1 MSQEMMNI
9 FNPAATQ
16 ATFNQIRISLAS
28 PEKIL
33 SWSFGEIK
41 KPETINYRTFKP
53 ERDGLFC
60 ARIFGPVKDYECLC
74 GKYKRMKYKGITC
87 EKCGVEVTLTKVRR
101 DRMGHIELAAPV
113 AHIWFLKSL
122 PSRISLMLDM
132 TLKDVERV
140 LYFEKYIVIEPGL
153 TPLEKNEMLTEEEY
167 LEAQEQYGEDSFTAG
182 IGAEAIREILMSLD
196 LEGIAEQLKVEIA
209 EATTELKPKKLAK
222 RLKIINAFIE
232 SGNRPEWM
240 IMTVV
245 PVIPPELRPL
255 VPLDGGRFA
264 TSDLNDLYRRVINR
278 NNRLKRLI
286 DLRAPDIIVRNEKR
300 MLQESV
306 DALFDN
312 GRRGRVITGTNKRP
326 LKSLS
331 DMLKGK
337 QGRFRQNL
345 LGKRVDYSGRSVI
358 VVGPELKL
366 HECGLPKKMALELFK
381 PFIYSRL
388 DAKGLSATVKQ
399 AKKLVE
405 KERPEVWDIL
415 DEVIREH
422 PVMLNRAPTLHR
434 LGIQAFEP
442 KLIEGKAIQLH
453 PLVCTAFNADFDG
466 DQMAVHVPLSL
477 EAQLEARV
485 LMMSTN
491 NILSPAN
498 GKPIIVPSQD
508 IVLGLYFLSVEKDK
522 EPGEGMLFGSLDEI
536 DHALEAG
543 AVTLHAKV
551 KARWESVDKDGNP
564 IREVVDTTPGRM
576 KIAQVL
582 PKDGNVPFE
591 VINQLLTK
599 KTIQGLIDVVY
610 RHCGQKKTVI
620 FADRIMDLGFKEAC
634 KAGISFG
641 KDDMVIPEAKQ
652 HLVEET
658 RTLVR
663 DYEQQYADGFI
674 TRGEK
679 YNKVVDA
686 WAKCTD
692 KIADEMMKEI
702 SAQKIDKET
711 GREMAINSVY
721 MMSHSGAR
729 GSPAQMK
736 QLAGMRGLMAKPSG
750 EIIETPII
758 SNFKEGLTVLE
769 YFNST
774 HGARKGLADTALKTA
789 NSGYLTRRLVDVA
802 QDCIIREE
810 DCGTEQGVTIE
821 AVIQGGETV
830 VPLSQRILGRTLRED
845 ITDPATGDVV
855 GRYNDEI
862 DEAMSE
868 AIEATGQLMV
878 KVRSPLT
885 CESKVGICGKCY
897 GRDLA
902 RGTHVNIGEAVGV
915 IAAQSIGEPGTQLTM
930 RTFHVGGTA
939 QVGDTSFIEA
949 SHDGTI
955 ELENRSVVKN
965 SGGDL
970 VVMGRNTLVKII
982 DDSKKAVATYKV
994 SYGTKL
1000 RVDDGAS
1007 VKRGERLADWDP
1019 YTIPIMTDLAGKAKF
1034 EDLQEGFS
1042 MAVVADEAT
1051 GIASRVVTD
1060 WRANPRAADMKP
1072 SIVILDDNGEVLKL
1086 ETGGEAR
1093 YQLPVDAVLSVE
1105 DGDTVRVGDALAR
1118 IPTEGA
1124 KTKDITGGLPR
1135 VAELFE
1141 ARRPKDHAIIAEID
1155 GHVEFGRDYK
1165 NKRRI
1170 RILPTDESLEP
1181 SDYLVPKGKHITV
1194 QEGDFIAKGEYL
1206 MDGNPAPHDILQIM
1220 GIEAL
1225 ADFLIDE
1232 IQEVYRLQGV
1242 PINDKHIEVIVRQ
1255 MLQKIEITDSGES
1268 YFLKDEHIDKLEF
1281 EETNAK
1287 LENEGKQPA
1296 KGIPVLLGITKASL
1310 QTRSFISAASFQETT
1325 RVLTEAAVNG
1335 KIDSLEGLK
1344 ENVIV
1349 GRLIPAGTGGQMAR
1363 HQIEADRRDQIVIAD
1378 REKRQEQFT
1387 AIEGPSSE
1395 EPTAEHAENIVSEQ
1409 PAPEDVVPVEAA
1421 MAAPEEAAPEATTNE
1436 TDEPQSAAE

>member
-16 ATFNQIRISLAS
+16 ATFNQIRISIAS

-140 LYFEKYIVIEPGL
+140 LYFEHYIVIEPGL
-153 TPLEKNEMLTEEEY
+153 TPLEKHQLLSEEEY
-167 LEAQEQYGEDSFTAG
+167 LKAQEEYGEDSFTAG
-182 IGAEAIREILMSLD
+182 IGAEAIREILISLD
-196 LEGIAEQLKVEIA
+196 LEAIADQLRVEIA
-209 EATTELKPKKLAK
+209 ESTSELKPKKLAK
-222 RLKIINAFIE
+222 RLKLINAFLE

-240 IMTVV
+240 IMTII

-286 DLRAPDIIVRNEKR
+286 ELRAPDIIVRNEKR
-300 MLQESV
+300 MLQEAV

-422 PVMLNRAPTLHR
+422 PVLLNRAPTLHR

-508 IVLGLYFLSVEKDK
+508 IVLGLYYITIEKSG
-522 EPGEGMLFGSLDEI
+522 EPGEGMVFGSMAEI
-536 DHALEAG
+536 EHALEAR
-543 AVTLHAKV
+543 AITLHTKIR
-551 KARWESVDKDGNP
+551 ARWESVDLKGDP
-564 IREVVDTTPGRM
+564 IREVVETTPGRM
-576 KIAQVL
+576 KVAQVL
-582 PKDGNVPFE
+582 PKDGAVPFD
-591 VINQLLTK
+591 VVNKLLTK
-599 KTIQGLIDVVY
+599 KTIQGLIDIVY
-610 RHCGQKKTVI
+610 RHCGQKQTVI

-641 KDDMVIPEAKQ
+641 KDDMVIPAAKQ
-652 HLVEET
+652 KLVEQT
-658 RTLVR
+658 RALVS

-692 KIADEMMKEI
+692 KVADAMMEQIQAKN
-702 SAQKIDKET
+702 IDKET
-711 GREMAINSVY
+711 GRELEVNSVY

-802 QDCIIREE
+802 QDCIIREI
-810 DCGTEQGVTIE
+810 DCGAENGITIE
-821 AVIQGGETV
+821 AVIKSGETI
-830 VPLSQRILGRTLRED
+830 VPLSQRILGRTSLVDIAHPKTGEMLALR
-845 ITDPATGDVV
+845 
-855 GRYNDEI
+855 NDEI
-862 DEAMSE
+862 NEEQAE
-868 AIEATGQLMV
+868 EIEGSGVL
-878 KVRSPLT
+878 KVRVRSVLT
-885 CESKVGICGKCY
+885 CDSKVGVCGKCY

-902 RGTHVNIGEAVGV
+902 RGSSVNVGEAVGV

-930 RTFHVGGTA
+930 RTFHIGGTA
-939 QVGDTSFIEA
+939 QVGDSSFVEA
-949 SHDGTI
+949 SHDGKI
-955 ELENRSVVKN
+955 ALENRNVVKN
-965 SGGDL
+965 SDGDL
-970 VVMGRNTLVKII
+970 IVMGRNTLIKII
-982 DDSKKAVATYKV
+982 DADGKEHASYKV

-1000 RVDDGAS
+1000 RIDDGAR
-1007 VKRGERLADWDP
+1007 VTRGQRLADWDP
-1019 YTIPIMTDLAGKAKF
+1019 YTQPILTDLAGKVKF

-1042 MAVVADEAT
+1042 MQVVADEAT
-1051 GIASRVVTD
+1051 GIASRVVMD
-1060 WRANPRAADMKP
+1060 WRSNPRAADLKP
-1072 SIVILDDNGEVLKL
+1072 AIVIVDDKGKALRL

-1093 YQLPVDAVLSVE
+1093 YQLPVDAILSVE

-1124 KTKDITGGLPR
+1124 KTRDITGGLPR

-1141 ARRPKDHAIIAEID
+1141 ARRPKDHAIIAEVD
-1155 GHVEFGRDYK
+1155 GRVEFGRDYK

-1170 RILPTDESLEP
+1170 RIVPTDESLEP
-1181 SDYLVPKGKHITV
+1181 IDYLVPKGKHIAV

-1206 MDGNPAPHDILQIM
+1206 IDGNPAPHDILQIL

-1225 ADFLIDE
+1225 ANYLINE

-1255 MLQKIEITDSGES
+1255 MLQKIEVSDPGDSL
-1268 YFLKDEHIDKLEF
+1268 FLKEEQIDKLEF
-1281 EETNAK
+1281 EETNTK
-1287 LENEGKQPA
+1287 LEDEGKRPA
-1296 KGIPVLLGITKASL
+1296 KGAPVLLGITKASL

-1325 RVLTEAAVNG
+1325 RVLTDAAVNG
-1335 KIDSLEGLK
+1335 KIDTLDGLK

-1349 GRLIPAGTGGQMAR
+1349 GRLIPAGTGGMMSR
-1363 HQIEADRRDQIVIAD
+1363 HQVEAERRDQALIAE
-1378 REKRQEQFT
+1378 REQR
-1387 AIEGPSSE
+1387 
-1395 EPTAEHAENIVSEQ
+1395 
-1409 PAPEDVVPVEAA
+1409 
-1421 MAAPEEAAPEATTNE
+1421 AAPALPPQDPLATAA
-1436 TDEPQSAAE
+1436 Q